1 MGVLLLDQASIWR
14 SVPGE
19 NLHFEGVAVIAI
31 AYIMYFL
38 LCLVL
43 IRVAHLAI
51 RRWSLQG
58 IAAYA
63 VFFALGFVAFFAMK
77 WLAGE
82 VSGAMVRYW
91 YIAFGVIMVALV
103 VYDRVILEYFE
114 RSDL

>member
-1 MGVLLLDQASIWR
+1 MGVLLLDQALLWWPF
-14 SVPGE
+14 PGE

-77 WLAGE
+77 FLAGE
-82 VSGAMVRYW
+82 MVRYW
-91 YIAFGVIMVALV
+91 YVDFAVIVVALV

-114 RSDL
+114 GSQS